1 MLLKVPVVRR
11 IAIIR
16 AMNPNGKPSNPFVQF
31 LGLIFG
37 FVVFLAAVL
46 LGGIVLAAIIGF
58 ILIAVMIV
66 YVRVWWLTRKA
77 AGSRQQENYV
87 EAEYQV
93 IDSEDDDAQ
102 R

>member
-1 MLLKVPVVRR
+1 MPLVRR

-16 AMNPNGKPSNPFVQF
+16 AMNPNGKPANPFVQF

-37 FVVFLAAVL
+37 FVVFAAAVL

-77 AGSRQQENYV
+77 AGRRPQEDYV

-93 IDSEDDDAQ
+93 IESRDEDSQ